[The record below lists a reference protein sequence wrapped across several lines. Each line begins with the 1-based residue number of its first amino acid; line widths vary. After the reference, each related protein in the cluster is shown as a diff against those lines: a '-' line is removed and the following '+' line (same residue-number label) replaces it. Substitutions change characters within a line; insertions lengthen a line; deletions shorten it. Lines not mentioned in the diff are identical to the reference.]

1 MRTAHLFAGV
11 GGGML
16 ADLILGHT
24 PVLAVEQDPYCCD
37 VLRDRSEDGWFPGL
51 TVAECDIRTFD
62 FEPWRG
68 RVDCIAAGFP
78 CQDISAAGKGAGIS
92 GERSGLFFEVT
103 RAIDDIRPRYV
114 FLENSPLIRTRGR
127 DVVIRELL
135 ARGYAWRDGKIGATD
150 VGAPHRRD
158 RWFLLATHAD
168 SLRELES
175 QRLESDKRRRDSNG
189 AEQIAHT
196 DGDLLRQ
203 QSGRVCG
210 SDGQKAQ
217 EPSRFAANPDRVRR
231 QQEQYQYESWP
242 RDGGLLP
249 DGPGGTATD
258 TLRTRLQEPVQ
269 RGALEAGERDTI
281 EAIARHTGAYDWAPA
296 YSHGGGMVHGLSA
309 KSHRVK
315 ALGNAQVPLQA
326 AAAWLAL
333 ISARH

>member
-1 MRTAHLFAGV
+1 MSAAVAMKTAHLFAGV

-24 PVLAVEQDPYCCD
+24 PVLAVEQDAYCCD

-62 FEPWRG
+62 FMPWRG

-78 CQDISAAGKGAGIS
+78 CQDISAAGKGAGIG

-103 RAIDDIRPRYV
+103 RAIDVIQPRYV

-135 ARGYAWRDGKIGATD
+135 ARGYAWRDGKIGASD

-158 RWFLLATHAD
+158 RWFLLA
-168 SLRELES
+168 
-175 QRLESDKRRRDSNG
+175 
-189 AEQIAHT
+189 
-196 DGDLLRQ
+196 
-203 QSGRVCG
+203 
-210 SDGQKAQ
+210 
-217 EPSRFAANPDRVRR
+217 ANPDRVRR
-231 QQEQYQYESWP
+231 QQEQHQHKEQS

-249 DGPGGTATD
+249 NGPSGTAPD

-269 RGALEAGERDTI
+269 RGALEAEERDTI

-296 YSHGGGMVHGLSA
+296 YSHGGGMAHGLSA
-309 KSHRVK
+309 KSHRVR

-333 ISARH
+333 MSDRH

>member
-158 RWFLLATHAD
+158 RWFLLA
-168 SLRELES
+168 
-175 QRLESDKRRRDSNG
+175 
-189 AEQIAHT
+189 AHT
-196 DGDLLRQ
+196 DGELLRQ